1 MKKLLTAFLALTLVV
16 GLLAGCGRKAVEP
29 GETPTGTA
37 KAEGTTNQTEST
49 GQTDAT
55 QATNVPESTDAMQ
68 GTEVTENTD
77 ATQGTEPSQEQKPP
91 KEPEPEEYLE
101 PLVIPVYK
109 KETLLKDM
117 IRLGVDSASFYG
129 LSASP
134 YACQDYTFKHIPT
147 TAVRLISAD
156 HSYAIYETDT
166 GCRVYLFFYLP
177 ENARDASDAMRKGY
191 PIAIKDMLSYSDFA
205 NLKVGD
211 SIDAVEQVDSVIS
224 LYKDR
229 YGSYNLI
236 AMENREKQNNPVC
249 SVHYL
254 KDGILKIIYT
264 MPEEGKLVISEII
277 YNEDYCLTDKL
288 DRTISYKIKPI
299 DLPTA

>member
-1 MKKLLTAFLALTLVV
+1 MKKLILSVLCIVLILCIV
-16 GLLAGCGRKAVEP
+16 AGCGRKNVEP
-29 GETPTGTA
+29 GGTPTDSA
-37 KAEGTTNQTEST
+37 KAEGTINQTEST
-49 GQTDAT
+49 GLTDTTQGKEVTESTDAT
-55 QATNVPESTDAMQ
+55 QS
-68 GTEVTENTD
+68 
-77 ATQGTEPSQEQKPP
+77 TEPSQEPKPP
-91 KEPEPEEYLE
+91 KEPEPEENLE
-101 PLVIPVYK
+101 PLDIPVYK
-109 KETLLKDM
+109 KETLLKNM

-134 YACQDYTFKHIPT
+134 YASQDYTFEKIPT
-147 TAVRLISAD
+147 TAVRLISVD

-177 ENARDASDAMRKGY
+177 ENASIALRKGY
-191 PIAIKDMLSYSDFA
+191 PIAIMDMLSYSDFA

-211 SIDAVEQVDSVIS
+211 SIDAVEQVDSAIS

-254 KDGILKIIYT
+254 EDGILRIIYT

-288 DRTISYKIKPI
+288 NRNISYKIKSV